1 MYKHTDIYVCT
12 YIHAYIQTYIHISY
26 RYRNNY
32 TDKYVLCTY
41 VSVRTQACIIGVCPS
56 MRPLIH

>member
-26 RYRNNY
+26 RYRNNS